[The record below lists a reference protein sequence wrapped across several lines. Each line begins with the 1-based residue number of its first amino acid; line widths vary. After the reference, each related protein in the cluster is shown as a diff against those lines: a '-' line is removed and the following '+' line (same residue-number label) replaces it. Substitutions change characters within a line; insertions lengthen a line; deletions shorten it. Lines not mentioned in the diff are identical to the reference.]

1 MGKYERPRRLPIEPD
16 AYPQEDTFETDT
28 LLPDEDAS
36 FSDEDTDSLQEEEVY
51 DSDEEMDYNEEEYDT
66 DDNADY
72 DEEEYDADDDE
83 DFEDNEY
90 FEDSPRRITAKQKI
104 ILVSVCASVLLLLI
118 GLIVGIV
125 IFSGRDTDDDLILD
139 NVYAGEVNLGGMTME
154 EAKGALHLA
163 TDRTFSK
170 KDMVVQVYEGMS
182 FSLSPENSGA
192 SLNVDAVVKAAY
204 DYGRGGS
211 EADFLL
217 AKKKAASSSYTI
229 ALLPYLRLDLDY
241 IRQTVEEYCAANNSE
256 LTQPVISLKGTRPT
270 YDPNAVNQSAAHQS
284 LQITLGTPYCQ
295 LDANSLYERILDAYS
310 MNNLLVV
317 CEDTERAEP
326 DAVTAEA
333 LFSQFCTAS
342 KDASIDPATY
352 ELTPEVYGY
361 GFNVAAVQQQLD
373 SKNYGDTLEIEFE
386 FLIPNVL
393 TEHLTENLFLDT
405 LGEYRSNYNAE
416 SEERIANLKLVC
428 DIINNHVINAGETFS
443 FNKVLGEISESNG
456 FVTAPVSTYNGKA
469 LGGGITQVSSALY
482 YSVLMAN
489 LDVVER
495 HSHDFAVDFID
506 FGLDAYVDGHS
517 KDLRFRNT
525 STSPVRIVAQLQEN
539 AVFVE
544 LQGANTLG
552 YTTKIISTVLSKL
565 EPAIIEQRL
574 DPDNLSGYRDGD
586 VIQTGIPGYKVAVYM
601 EKYDPLT
608 NALLSSLQVSTS
620 DYKKTDTIVV
630 TIEEP
635 ATETPTQL
643 PEQSEES
650 ITETQEDVLLLP

>member
-16 AYPQEDTFETDT
+16 AYPQEDIRETDA
-28 LLPDEDAS
+28 LLPDEDVS
-36 FSDEDTDSLQEEEVY
+36 FSDDTDFLQEEESYDSNEETDHDEEEY
-51 DSDEEMDYNEEEYDT
+51 DSDEET
-66 DDNADY
+66 DY
-72 DEEEYDADDDE
+72 DEEEYEADE
-83 DFEDNEY
+83 DYEEDEY
-90 FEDSPRRITAKQKI
+90 FEDSPRGVTTKQKV
-104 ILVSVCASVLLLLI
+104 ILVSVCAGVLVLLI

-182 FSLSPENSGA
+182 FSLSPENTGA

-217 AKKKAASSSYTI
+217 AKRKAASSSYTI

-256 LTQPVISLKGTRPT
+256 LTQPIISLKGTRPT
-270 YDPNAVNQSAAHQS
+270 YDPNAINQSTAHQS
-284 LQITLGTPYCQ
+284 LQITLGTPYFQ

-317 CEDTERAEP
+317 CEDTERTEP
-326 DAVTAEA
+326 DPVTAEA

-373 SKNYGDTLEIEFE
+373 SKHYGDSLEIEFE
-386 FLIPNVL
+386 FLIPGVL

-405 LGEYRSNYNAE
+405 LGEYRSSYDPE
-416 SEERIANLKLVC
+416 SEERIVNLKLAC

-456 FVTAPVSTYNGKA
+456 FVTAPVSGYNGTA
-469 LGGGITQVSSALY
+469 LGGGVTQVSSALY

-489 LDVVER
+489 FDVVER

-506 FGLDAYVDGHS
+506 FGLDAYVDGRS

-525 STSPVRIVAQLQEN
+525 STSPVRIVAQIQEN

-552 YTTKIISTVLSKL
+552 YTTKIISTVLSKV
-565 EPAIIEQRL
+565 EPAVIEQRL
-574 DPDNLSGYRDGD
+574 EPDNLSGYRDGD
-586 VIQTGIPGYKVAVYM
+586 VIQSGIPGYKVAVYM

-620 DYKKTDTIVV
+620 DYRKIDTIIVK
-630 TIEEP
+630 IEEP
-635 ATETPTQL
+635 ATEPPTQL
-643 PEQSEES
+643 PEQPEEP
-650 ITETQEDVLLLP
+650 ITETQEAVLLLP